1 MGSNT
6 GWYKI
11 LVATPRYHG
20 EEALTYE
27 SDSPLEI
34 GQIVSVPL
42 QRQKVV
48 GVVESIVA
56 GKPPFATKPI
66 DTVVTDAA
74 LPPELL
80 RLIAWLRGYYPA
92 PLGNLMQ
99 LILPRTLL
107 QVSRTPL
114 KTIKTDPAPLPP
126 LTAEQQ
132 QTVKVLAGQT
142 GMALLHGDTGTGK
155 TRVYLELAAQAL
167 AKGRS
172 VIVLTP
178 EIGLTPQ
185 LAADFQTT
193 FPRVSVL
200 HSNLTP
206 AERRKRWLNVL
217 ETSEPQVVVG
227 PRSAL
232 FAPVR
237 NVGLIIL
244 DEAHDQAYKQESQPH
259 YQTSRVAAVLA
270 QHHQALVVL
279 GTATP
284 LAADYYAFT
293 QKNLPIIRMTQPA
306 LALPTETSIE
316 LVVISERANFTRSPY
331 LSNQLIE
338 AITATVGRHEQSL
351 VFLNRRG
358 TARLVLCED
367 CGWTAQC
374 PRCDLSLTYHGDSHQ
389 MRCHVCNYHEPA
401 PSRCPSCGHTD
412 ISYRSVGTKTLV
424 TELEKLFPEVRV
436 SRFDTDVKAGERLE
450 EAYESIK
457 KGEVDILVGTQ
468 MLAKG
473 LDLPSLS
480 LVGVVVADTSLFI
493 PDFTAEEHSY
503 QLLTQIIGRVGRGH
517 RHGQVIIQTYHPDNP
532 ALQAAVKHDYR
543 LFYDRQIQERETFRF
558 PPFTYLLKLQISRAS
573 EASAEKAATN
583 LAHAITALKLPLELS
598 GPGPAFHAKS
608 HDKYHWQLIV
618 KATRRPHLL
627 KVIAALPANIT
638 YDIDPTSLI

>member
-1 MGSNT
+1 M
-6 GWYKI
+6 
-11 LVATPRYHG
+11 ATPRYHG

-48 GVVESIVA
+48 GVVESIVES
-56 GKPPFATKPI
+56 KPAFETKPI
-66 DTVVTDAA
+66 ETVVTNQP

-80 RLIAWLRGYYPA
+80 KLIAWLRNYYPA
-92 PLGNLMQ
+92 PLGTLMQ

-107 QVSRTPL
+107 QTSRTPL
-114 KTIKTDPAPLPP
+114 KSAKTKPADLPP

-132 QTVKVLAGQT
+132 MAVRALSGES

-155 TRVYLELAAQAL
+155 TRVYLELASQAL
-167 AKGRS
+167 AGGRS

-185 LAADFQTT
+185 LAADFQRT
-193 FPRVSVL
+193 FPWVSVL

-217 ETSEPQVVVG
+217 ETTQPQVVVG

-237 NVGLIIL
+237 DVGLIIL
-244 DEAHDQAYKQESQPH
+244 DEAHDQAYKQEAQPY

-270 QHHQALVVL
+270 QAHNALVVL

-284 LAADYYAFT
+284 LVADYYTFT
-293 QKNLPIIRMTQPA
+293 QKKLPIVRMTQPA
-306 LALPTETSIE
+306 LALPTETSID
-316 LVVISERANFTRSPY
+316 LVAIPERANFTRSPH

-338 AITATVGRHEQSL
+338 AVTATIGRGEQSL
-351 VFLNRRG
+351 IFLNRRG

-367 CGWTAQC
+367 CGWTACC
-374 PRCDLSLTYHGDSHQ
+374 PRCDLALTYHGDSHS
-389 MRCHVCNYHEPA
+389 MRCHVCNYHEAA

-412 ISYRSVGTKTLV
+412 VSYRSVGTKTLV
-424 TELEKLFPEVRV
+424 TELEKLFPQARIR
-436 SRFDTDVKAGERLE
+436 RFDTDLKKDERLE

-473 LDLPSLS
+473 LDLPSLG

-532 ALQAAVKHDYR
+532 ALQAAVKRDYQ
-543 LFYDRQIQERETFRF
+543 LFYDRQIQQREAFRF

-573 EASAEKAATN
+573 EASAEKVAAN
-583 LAHAITALKLPLELS
+583 LAHAIAELKLPVELS